1 MAEHLNE
8 VFAPLEFPPEVA
20 QRVLTHLS
28 HKDAVQGHNARFAFM
43 GRRVLETYLQL
54 FLHSTPGLQATSSP
68 DYDFD
73 NITARTLNTYVLGEH
88 VAPQWRLPDIMRW
101 RPVANDGLKTND
113 MRSIGLYKVS
123 GTMVESVMGGLFHQ
137 FGGSVTHRVFHT
149 RVLPHILLPNRP
161 EGLHSAFHD
170 HAKDVCRNM
179 GGPEGPLV
187 LLGGAAER
195 PSILEK

>member
-1 MAEHLNE
+1 MLSKGITLALLSWVRHRQ
-8 VFAPLEFPPEVA
+8 VVV
-20 QRVLTHLS
+20 RVDNLLTASFVSSRDVHVLLP
-28 HKDAVQGHNARFAFM
+28 

-73 NITARTLNTYVLGEH
+73 NITARALNTYVLGEH
-88 VAPQWRLPDIMRW
+88 VAPQWRLPDIMCW

-137 FGGSVTHRVFHT
+137 FVRLPSVFIFSRFQTEHLT
-149 RVLPHILLPNRP
+149 SN
-161 EGLHSAFHD
+161 
-170 HAKDVCRNM
+170 VC
-179 GGPEGPLV
+179 
-187 LLGGAAER
+187 
-195 PSILEK
+195 

>member
-1 MAEHLNE
+1 MPSKGTTLALLSWVRHRQVVARVDSLFKSFFLSSPNTH
-8 VFAPLEFPPEVA
+8 VLPP
-20 QRVLTHLS
+20 
-28 HKDAVQGHNARFAFM
+28 

-54 FLHSTPGLQATSSP
+54 FLHSTPGLQAISSP

-73 NITARTLNTYVLGEH
+73 NITARALNTYVLGEH

-137 FGGSVTHRVFHT
+137 FVRRLQSLSFSSARLNIFMKYPLGRL
-149 RVLPHILLPNRP
+149 RDPPRLPYPRTTPHPPPQPARRP
-161 EGLHSAFHD
+161 TLRIPRS
-170 HAKDVCRNM
+170 R
-179 GGPEGPLV
+179 
-187 LLGGAAER
+187 ER
-195 PSILEK
+195 RLS